1 MKSIIKTVQ
10 WFDPVI
16 HLVLAIVIS
25 ILSALFSFR
34 TVELDQQT
42 ILTFIAFY
50 LIMGAMTLLFIF
62 RDKLSN
68 PNTRQL
74 LQFSYFLLG
83 FVLMLTGVLG
93 VMGNGFS
100 MASVFILMLFL
111 PGLAILRA
119 GLHFKKEENR

>member
-10 WFDPVI
+10 WFDPAI
-16 HLVLAIVIS
+16 HLILAIGIS
-25 ILSALFSFR
+25 ILSAFFSFR
-34 TVELDQQT
+34 TVDLDQQT

-50 LIMGAMTLLFIF
+50 LILGAMTLLFIF

-68 PNTRQL
+68 PSTRQL

-119 GLHFKKEENR
+119 GLHFKKEEI